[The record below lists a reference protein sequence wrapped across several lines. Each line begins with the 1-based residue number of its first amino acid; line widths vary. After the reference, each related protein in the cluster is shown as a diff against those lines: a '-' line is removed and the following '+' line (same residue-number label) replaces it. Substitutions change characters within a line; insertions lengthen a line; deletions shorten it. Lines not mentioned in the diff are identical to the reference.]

1 MVTIRRGTF
10 ETNSSSAHSI
20 TIMSE
25 ANWEDFKN
33 LKKFI
38 ITGISKYADEDGCY
52 GMEGQFLLDKDFI
65 GIKEVKEQLRD
76 SDIDKNI
83 LDMSDEDFT
92 NEIHKNKDLQY
103 ALYDLDIAF
112 YDDDDDWAHSNVTK
126 GNLGVGVVC
135 VSMEVEC

>member
-1 MVTIRRGTF
+1 MITIRRGTF

-20 TIMSE
+20 TIMNE

-33 LKKFI
+33 LRKFI

-76 SDIDKNI
+76 SDIDKSI
-83 LDMSDEDFT
+83 LDMSDEDFA
-92 NEIHKNKDLQY
+92 NEVRENKDLQY
-103 ALYDLDIAF
+103 ALYDLDITF
-112 YDDDDDWAHSNVTK
+112 YDDDWTHSNITK

>member
-20 TIMSE
+20 TIMSGL
-25 ANWEDFKN
+25 NWEDFKN

-65 GIKEVKEQLRD
+65 GIKDAKERLRG
-76 SDIDKNI
+76 SDIDKSI
-83 LDMSDEDFT
+83 LDMSDEDFV
-92 NEIHKNKDLQY
+92 NEVRENKDLQY
-103 ALYDLDIAF
+103 ALCDLDIIF
-112 YDDDDDWAHSNVTK
+112 YDDDWTHSNVTK
-126 GNLGVGVVC
+126 GNLGVDVVC
-135 VSMEVEC
+135 ISMEVEC

>member
-1 MVTIRRGTF
+1 MITIRRGTF

-38 ITGISKYADEDGCY
+38 IVGISRYSDEDGCY
-52 GMEGQFLLDKDFI
+52 GMSGQFLLDKDFI
-65 GIKEVKEQLRD
+65 GIKEVKEKLKD
-76 SDIDKNI
+76 SDIDENI
-83 LDMSDEDFT
+83 LDMSDEDFS
-92 NEIHKNKDLQY
+92 NEVRNNKELHS
-103 ALYDLDIAF
+103 ALYDLDISF
-112 YDDDDDWAHSNVTK
+112 YDDYDWAHSNVTK
-126 GNLGVGVVC
+126 GNLGVDVVC

>member
-1 MVTIRRGTF
+1 MITIRRGTF

-25 ANWEDFKN
+25 TNWEDFKN

-65 GIKEVKEQLRD
+65 GIKEVKEQLED
-76 SDIDKNI
+76 SDVDKNI

-92 NEIHKNKDLQY
+92 NEVRKNKDLQY
-103 ALYDLDIAF
+103 ALYDLDIIF
-112 YDDDDDWAHSNVTK
+112 YDDDWTHSNITK